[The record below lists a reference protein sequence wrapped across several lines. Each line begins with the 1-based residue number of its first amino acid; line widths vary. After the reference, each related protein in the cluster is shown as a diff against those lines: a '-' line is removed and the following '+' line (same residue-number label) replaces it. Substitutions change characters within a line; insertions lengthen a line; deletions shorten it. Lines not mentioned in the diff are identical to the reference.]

1 MKKKLPFYTKLAHI
15 LICLI
20 ALVYIAIEGQTILAP
35 IVFAFLFSFL
45 LLPLVGFLETRWK
58 FPRLASSMIGILAMF
73 LVISGIIYSLAH
85 QVSYLAKDWPA
96 FRYQIIIVFE
106 NLQNWI
112 QNTFNI
118 DTNDQVAYISES
130 ALKAIGAGTSFI
142 GFTIL
147 SLSSGFIFIVL
158 IFLYTFFILLHRRLL
173 LRFIVAVF
181 PEKHSTTVYEVAQT
195 VEHIVKRYVF
205 GIFLQMVIVTTLTSV
220 GFAVI
225 GIKYS
230 LLLGLITGI
239 INVIPYVGILV
250 ALLLS
255 ALITFATGT
264 FANVLF
270 VVVVLVIVHA
280 IDGNFVMPKIVGS
293 KVKINTLVALL
304 GLVIGE
310 MIWGI
315 TGMLLSIPVIAILK
329 VIFDRV
335 DDLKPWGM
343 LLGDDDSEPDTKL
356 ALTEVKQDEREREK
370 DDLHK
375 KKI

>member
-1 MKKKLPFYTKLAHI
+1 MKIKQPFYTKLAHI

-20 ALVYIAIEGQTILAP
+20 GLVYIAIAGQTIIAP

-45 LLPLVGFLETRWK
+45 LLPLVDFLEKKWR
-58 FPRLASSMIGILAMF
+58 FPRLLSS
-73 LVISGIIYSLAH
+73 VVGIITMILVVFTIVYSLAN
-85 QVSYLAKDWPA
+85 QISYLAEDWPA
-96 FRYQIIIVFE
+96 FQQQIIVVFS

-112 QNTFNI
+112 QTTFNI
-118 DTNDQVAYISES
+118 DTNAQVAYISES
-130 ALKAIGAGTSFI
+130 ALNAIGAGTSFI

-147 SLSSGFIFIVL
+147 SLSSVFIFIIL

-173 LRFIVAVF
+173 LRFIVSVF
-181 PEKHSTTVYEVAQT
+181 PDKHSQIVYDVANK
-195 VEHIVKRYVF
+195 VEHIIKRYVF
-205 GIFLQMVIVTTLTSV
+205 GIFLQMIIVTTLTSI
-220 GFAVI
+220 GFVII

-239 INVIPYVGILV
+239 INVIPYVGILA

-255 ALITFATGT
+255 SLITFATSNVT
-264 FANVLF
+264 NVLL
-270 VVVVLVIVHA
+270 VAMVLGIVHA

-304 GLVIGE
+304 GLVVGE
-310 MIWGI
+310 MVWGI

-335 DDLKPWGM
+335 DGLKPWGM
-343 LLGDDDSEPDTKL
+343 LLGNDDSEPDSKP
-356 ALTEVKQDEREREK
+356 ALVEAMEDKGSLEK
-370 DDLHK
+370 EQ
-375 KKI
+375 